1 MMEQNFN
8 KMNGKVYL
16 IIVSLFLGN
25 WSLNAQQVKK
35 VSMQKEETYQVV
47 DEYADYESINAVN
60 GNIDCLNTEPKYD
73 FSLDNSLKVYN
84 SGVYDM
90 VLKLIDDKDNV
101 ATRMIYIKKGT
112 THEIKNIPQGIYTIK
127 EAHGVDWRQK
137 IEDGKCIG
145 VFTQGAHYRI
155 AETHPNFNVEKQ
167 YEKDK
172 EITTIPYYE
181 IELGVTQALVDDKKV
196 DYKANYISVEDF
208 NK

>member
-1 MMEQNFN
+1 MEQNFN

-137 IEDGKCIG
+137 I
-145 VFTQGAHYRI
+145 
-155 AETHPNFNVEKQ
+155 AEIHPNFNIEKQ

-196 DYKANYISVEDF
+196 DYKTNYISVEDF

>member
-1 MMEQNFN
+1 MEQNFN

-112 THEIKNIPQGIYTIK
+112 THEIKKYTAGDLHHK
-127 EAHGVDWRQK
+127 RSS
-137 IEDGKCIG
+137 
-145 VFTQGAHYRI
+145 RSRL
-155 AETHPNFNVEKQ
+155 ETKNRRWKMYWSF
-167 YEKDK
+167 YARG
-172 EITTIPYYE
+172 T
-181 IELGVTQALVDDKKV
+181 L
-196 DYKANYISVEDF
+196 
-208 NK
+208 